1 MKTLVVI
8 PTYNE
13 ADNVETV
20 IDAVRREAP
29 EVDLLIV
36 DDNSPDGTGTLV
48 AAHIDFGRRVFL
60 LSRPEKDGLGAAY
73 RAGFAWAQSHDYG
86 VIVQMDAD
94 LSHPPA
100 KVPELIDALATAD
113 VAIGSR
119 YVEGGGVANWSA
131 RRRFISAAGNA
142 YVRFVLRLPVRD
154 ATAGF
159 RAFRSEALQQL
170 GALDSQSNGYC
181 FQIENTWRAA
191 RIGLRT
197 TEVPITFTDR
207 TSGQSKMSAD
217 IVREALLRV
226 LVWRWQEIRNPH
238 PAPAAIPASY
248 RGTPA

>member
-20 IDAVRREAP
+20 IDAVLREAP
-29 EVDLLIV
+29 DVDVLIV
-36 DDNSPDGTGTLV
+36 DDNSPDGTGMLV
-48 AAHIDFGRRVFL
+48 TAHPEHQRRLFL
-60 LSRPEKDGLGAAY
+60 LNRPDKDGLGAAY
-73 RAGFAWAQSHDYG
+73 RAGFAWALKREYD

-100 KVPELIDALATAD
+100 KVPELIDALSTAD

-142 YVRFVLRLPVRD
+142 YVRLVLGLTVHD

-159 RAFRSEALQQL
+159 RAFRSAALRNL
-170 GALDSQSNGYC
+170 GALDSESNGYC
-181 FQIENTWRAA
+181 FQIENTWRAD

-207 TSGQSKMSAD
+207 TSGQSKMSAA

-226 LVWRWQEIRNPH
+226 LVWRWHEIRH
-238 PAPAAIPASY
+238 PQRTPAAISTLE
-248 RGTPA
+248 GTRA